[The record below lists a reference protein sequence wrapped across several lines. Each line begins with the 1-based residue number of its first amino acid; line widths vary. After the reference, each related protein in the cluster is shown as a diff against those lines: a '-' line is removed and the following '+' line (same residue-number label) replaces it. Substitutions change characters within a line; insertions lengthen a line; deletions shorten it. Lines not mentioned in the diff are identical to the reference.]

1 MLVKVLRI
9 GVGLLFITIN
19 NLKIHYTD
27 QGTGKPILLLHGWG
41 SSVDVWKGIISA
53 FTGTHRLIALDFPG
67 CGKSDMPNR
76 PLNSDDYANLVLEFI
91 KALNIHNPILIG
103 HSHGGRTIIKL
114 VGSGMLSPEK
124 IVLIDSAG
132 LVPKKNIK
140 QKLKIRT
147 FKTIKGV
154 LTLPLIKNHTKSL
167 LEKARS
173 YFGSADY
180 KLAPEVLRK
189 TLVNLVNE
197 DLSHLLPNIKAP
209 TLLIWGDQDTATP
222 LSDAQKM
229 EKLIPDAGLCVIKGI
244 GHFSFLERPF
254 EVIAILKS
262 FLS

>member
-1 MLVKVLRI
+1 M
-9 GVGLLFITIN
+9 FITIN

-27 QGTGKPILLLHGWG
+27 QGAGEPILLLHGWG

-53 FTGTHRLIALDFPG
+53 FCGTHRLIALDFPG
-67 CGKSDMPNR
+67 CGKSNIPDR
-76 PLNSDDYANLVLEFI
+76 PLNSDDYANLVLEFT
-91 KALNIHNPILIG
+91 KALNIENPILIG

-114 VGSGMLSPEK
+114 VGNGMLTPKK

-132 LVPKKNIK
+132 LIPKKSLK
-140 QKLKIRT
+140 KKLKIRA
-147 FKTIKGV
+147 FKTIKWA
-154 LTLPLIKNHTKSL
+154 LTLPFIKKYTESL

-180 KLAPEVLRK
+180 KSAPEVLRK

-197 DLSHLLPNIKAP
+197 DLSHLLPKIKAS

-229 EKLIPDAGLCVIKGI
+229 EKLIPDAGLCVIKGT